1 MRQRWR
7 RRWAGVLLAAAAGL
21 GLLLGAALTPAPAA
35 AQQRYE
41 LSDDRWRAVEPPDPD
56 SPAGQLQAIRKLLA
70 EGEAKDAEKA
80 ATTWIETYPEHPL
93 AVEAYLLRGD
103 ARVARNNL
111 YKALFDYEYLIR
123 RYPASEQ
130 FHTALRREFEIAR
143 MFVNGKNRDFLGLP
157 ILPADGDGAEILIRI
172 QERAPGSAIGEKA
185 HLLLGDYYFNDGQMS
200 SAAEAYSLFLE
211 NYPDSPNREFAM
223 LRTVQASLA
232 RYKGPRYDQRG
243 LIEAQQRLKLYAAEF
258 PASAEQIGANALTV
272 RIRESLAQRDL
283 ITARWYVQ
291 RGEAVSAA
299 VLLRRVITDYPDTA
313 AAGEAVDELEAMGR
327 PVVVVPADESRDADE
342 EADQAAEQA
351 AEQASEAGS

>member
-1 MRQRWR
+1 MRQQR
-7 RRWAGVLLAAAAGL
+7 RRRRTGVLFAAASGL
-21 GLLLGAALTPAPAA
+21 GLLAGVVLTPAA

-41 LSDDRWRAVEPPDPD
+41 LSDERWQVVEPPDPD
-56 SPAGQLQAIRKLLA
+56 SPKGRLQAIRKQLA

-103 ARVARNNL
+103 ARAAQNNL

-130 FHTALRREFEIAR
+130 FHTALRREYEIAR
-143 MFVNGKNRDFLGLP
+143 LYVNGKNRDFLGLP

-172 QERAPGSAIGEKA
+172 QERAPGSAIGEEA

-291 RGEAVSAA
+291 RGEDVSAA
-299 VLLRRVITDYPDTA
+299 LLLRRVITDYPDTA
-313 AAGEAVDELEAMGR
+313 AAGEAVDELEALGQ
-327 PVVVVPADESRDADE
+327 PVVIAPAEDARD
-342 EADQAAEQA
+342 
-351 AEQASEAGS
+351 AEQASEQEAEAAS

>member
-1 MRQRWR
+1 MRQQ
-7 RRWAGVLLAAAAGL
+7 RRWQRAGVLLAAAGGL
-21 GLLLGAALTPAPAA
+21 GLWLGASVTPAA

-41 LSDDRWRAVEPPDPD
+41 LRDQQWEAIEPPDPD
-56 SPAGQLQAIRKLLA
+56 SPEGELQAIRKLLA
-70 EGEAKDAEKA
+70 EGKGKAAEKA
-80 ATTWIETYPEHPL
+80 ATAWLEAHPEHPL

-143 MFVNGKNRDFLGLP
+143 MFVNGRNRDFLGLP

-172 QERAPGSAIGEKA
+172 QERAPGSAIGEAA
-185 HLLLGDYYFNDGQMS
+185 HLLLGDYYFNDGQMA

-272 RIRESLAQRDL
+272 RIRESLAKRDL

-342 EADQAAEQA
+342 EADQAADQA